1 MKVNHTPHSA
11 DQSQSKK
18 AGMSLVEVMIASGI
32 AAVLLMATAATFFG
46 NMKAIGTAKSIT
58 SGAIFLES
66 VQENI
71 SAQPYQN
78 LLALNSNAIFDDGVE
93 ATSQYRADIT
103 TFQSGIGIIQI
114 SVSLVDLRSDVVL
127 GRLVTVRSDA

>member
-1 MKVNHTPHSA
+1 MKVKHTAQPPGLTP
-11 DQSQSKK
+11 SKK
-18 AGMSLVEVMIASGI
+18 AGMSLVEVTIAAGI

-46 NMKAIGTAKSIT
+46 NMKTIGTAKSIT
-58 SGAIFLES
+58 RGAIFLES

-78 LLALNSNAIFDDGVE
+78 LLALNGNLIFDQDV
-93 ATSQYRADIT
+93 ADSSQYRADIT

-114 SVSLVDLRSDVVL
+114 SISLVDLQSNVVI
-127 GRLVTVRSDA
+127 GRLATVRSDA